1 MKIVFMGTPELAA
14 TVLESLIRA
23 GHEIAAVVTQPDKPK
38 GRGGAV
44 SCSPVKLL
52 AVKERIPVYQPVRIR
67 SDEVFLKT
75 LKEISPDVIA
85 VAAFGQILPKAVL
98 DIPKFGCLNV
108 HTSLLPKYRGAAPIQ
123 QAILDGEKMTG
134 VTIMYMAEGIDTG
147 DIILQR
153 TMPIEADD
161 TGETLTNKLAALGGD
176 LIVEALAGIQ
186 NGTSLRI
193 RQDESKATYVGV
205 LKKPMGD
212 MDFTRSAE
220 WLERLVRAM
229 NPWPGAYTRLKGRLL
244 KVWGARVLP
253 ADQAFGDNRGNVP
266 GTVLA
271 SGRDGLYIQTGNGVL
286 VLTELQCEG
295 RKRMMAE
302 EFLRG
307 QTVPAG
313 TVLGV

>member
-23 GHEIAAVVTQPDKPK
+23 GHEIAAAVTQPDKPK

-153 TMPIEADD
+153 TIPIEADD
-161 TGETLTNKLAALGGD
+161 TGETLTNKLAALGGE
-176 LIVEALAGIQ
+176 LIVEALAGVQ

-205 LKKPMGD
+205 LKKSMGD

-253 ADQAFGDNRGNVP
+253 ADQAFGDNEGNVP

-286 VLTELQCEG
+286 VLTELQFEG

-307 QTVPAG
+307 QMVPAG

>member
-38 GRGGAV
+38 GRGGAI

-153 TMPIEADD
+153 TIPIEADD
-161 TGETLTNKLAALGGD
+161 TGETLTNKLAALGGE
-176 LIVEALAGIQ
+176 LIVEALAKVQ

-205 LKKPMGD
+205 LKKAMGD

-244 KVWGARVLP
+244 KIWGARVLP
-253 ADQAFGDNRGNVP
+253 ADQAFGDNEGNVP

-286 VLTELQCEG
+286 VLTELQFEG

-307 QTVPAG
+307 QTIPAG